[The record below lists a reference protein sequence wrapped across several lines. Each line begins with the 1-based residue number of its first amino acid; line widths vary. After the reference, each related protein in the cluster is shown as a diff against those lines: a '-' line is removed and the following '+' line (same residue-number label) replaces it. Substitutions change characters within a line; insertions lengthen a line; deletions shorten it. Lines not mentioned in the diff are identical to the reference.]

1 MTVTIHDGCHFF
13 NNVSNL
19 FQVFSE
25 SLVIQ
30 VKGPDHLFRQNN
42 NVSLHKNSSHEIL
55 TISCQLPDFC
65 NNNVFLCAKY
75 QIW

>member
-13 NNVSNL
+13 NNISNL

-30 VKGPDHLFRQNN
+30 VKGQYHLFRHLDIKDDLFFAENH
-42 NVSLHKNSSHEIL
+42 SIL
-55 TISCQLPDFC
+55 RFRTT
-65 NNNVFLCAKY
+65 
-75 QIW
+75 